1 MCDQIAGLCIF
12 YMLYSF
18 WCFIYIYIPGHIYI
32 TILSVSSIHR
42 NIQIVFI
49 LCIYFTWLSCCPSS
63 ATPAQLPQFSCSS
76 SAAPAQLP
84 SSAFPAQLPLE
95 IWLGTVPPLI
105 CYKIV
110 DLHKELH
117 NKLPCIFRAQISL
130 KFLALFWAL
139 VGCCFHTFVLQIL
152 GVSLLLKVDSSNNF
166 WSKFTPRICSK
177 MGR

>member
-32 TILSVSSIHR
+32 TILSVSLIHR
-42 NIQIVFI
+42 SMQIVFI

-63 ATPAQLPQFSCSS
+63 ATQLSFSS
-76 SAAPAQLP
+76 SAG
-84 SSAFPAQLPLE
+84 LE
-95 IWLGTVPPLI
+95 RVARAPLI

-139 VGCCFHTFVLQIL
+139 VGCCFSHNFSPDSRGEFAPEGRFLQQ
-152 GVSLLLKVDSSNNF
+152 LLEQ
-166 WSKFTPRICSK
+166 THP
-177 MGR
+177 

>member
-32 TILSVSSIHR
+32 TILSISLIHR
-42 NIQIVFI
+42 SIQIVFI
-49 LCIYFTWLSCCPSS
+49 LFIYFTWLSCCPSS

-139 VGCCFHTFVLQIL
+139 VGCCFSHNFSPDSRGEFAPEGRFLQQ
-152 GVSLLLKVDSSNNF
+152 LLEQ
-166 WSKFTPRICSK
+166 THP
-177 MGR
+177 